1 MGLNP
6 RGLVWFARVGACD
19 REVQLATSKP
29 KAAATG
35 VFIFDRIELDTERNS

>member
-29 KAAATG
+29 KAATG
-35 VFIFDRIELDTERNS
+35 VFIFDLIKLDTERNS